1 MTHWVHILL
10 ALLMYAG
17 SLEGASKRF
26 FTDFLQDLPTPG
38 TGGPTF
44 DTSVQTN
51 ITGLVGKTVK
61 LTCRVK
67 NLGNRTVSWV
77 RHRDIHLLTVG
88 RYTYTSDQRFEAMHS
103 PHAEDWTLRI
113 RYAQRKDSGIYECQ
127 ISTTPPIGHSVYLN
141 IVEPITEV
149 IGGPEL
155 HINRGS
161 TINLTCIVKFAPEP
175 PPTVI
180 WSHNREVINF
190 DSPRGGISLVTE
202 KGVVTTSRLL
212 VQKAIQQDSG
222 LYTCT
227 PSNANPTSVRVH
239 IVDGEHPAAMHHGHA
254 TPQVQPPSATFLL
267 LLAFLTALLLQ
278 ERPNQSTQIRK
289 QLQKQQQQHQQEQQ
303 VEERPIHQ
311 HKLRQRIRWK
321 WWQSNQL
328 WNEKFVVCQRREA
341 FTMELPQMVK
351 GDAQTVAA
359 AQTYR
364 YVTVQM
370 LLLPTQKTQ
379 CTRLVES
386 DERTAAT

>member
-1 MTHWVHILL
+1 MSSHWLILFGIVC
-10 ALLMYAG
+10 LMAG
-17 SLEGASKRF
+17 GTQGASKRF

-44 DTSVQTN
+44 DTTVGTN

-141 IVEPITEV
+141 IVEPVTEV

-175 PPTVI
+175 PPTVT

-202 KGVVTTSRLL
+202 KGVLTTSRLL
-212 VQKAIQQDSG
+212 VQKAISQDSG

-227 PSNANPTSVRVH
+227 PSNANPTTVRVH
-239 IVDGEHPAAMHHGHA
+239 IVDGE
-254 TPQVQPPSATFLL
+254 
-267 LLAFLTALLLQ
+267 
-278 ERPNQSTQIRK
+278 
-289 QLQKQQQQHQQEQQ
+289 
-303 VEERPIHQ
+303 
-311 HKLRQRIRWK
+311 
-321 WWQSNQL
+321 
-328 WNEKFVVCQRREA
+328 
-341 FTMELPQMVK
+341 
-351 GDAQTVAA
+351 
-359 AQTYR
+359 
-364 YVTVQM
+364 
-370 LLLPTQKTQ
+370 
-379 CTRLVES
+379 
-386 DERTAAT
+386 

>member
-1 MTHWVHILL
+1 MTHWLLILL

-44 DTSVQTN
+44 DTTVPTN

-141 IVEPITEV
+141 IVEPITDV

-155 HINRGS
+155 HINKGS

-254 TPQVQPPSATFLL
+254 TLQVQPPPATFLL
-267 LLAFLTALLLQ
+267 FLVFLAVLLLQ
-278 ERPNQSTQIRK
+278 EHPQSSQKR
-289 QLQKQQQQHQQEQQ
+289 KQQQQQ
-303 VEERPIHQ
+303 RPQQ

-321 WWQSNQL
+321 WWQSSQ
-328 WNEKFVVCQRREA
+328 WSEKFVVCQRTESFTTVLSDVGAEREA
-341 FTMELPQMVK
+341 YESEGHK
-351 GDAQTVAA
+351 SHH
-359 AQTYR
+359 
-364 YVTVQM
+364 VQQK
-370 LLLPTQKTQ
+370 LLLALPNEQRRWETNILTPTT
-379 CTRLVES
+379 
-386 DERTAAT
+386 

>member
-1 MTHWVHILL
+1 MTHWLLILL

-44 DTSVQTN
+44 DTTVPTN

-254 TPQVQPPSATFLL
+254 TSQVQPPPATFLL
-267 LLAFLTALLLQ
+267 FLVFLAVLLLQ
-278 ERPNQSTQIRK
+278 EHPQSSRK
-289 QLQKQQQQHQQEQQ
+289 RKLQQQQQQ
-303 VEERPIHQ
+303 RPQQ

-321 WWQSNQL
+321 WWQSSQ
-328 WNEKFVVCQRREA
+328 WSAKFVVCQRTESFTTVLSEEGVEREA
-341 FTMELPQMVK
+341 YEREGHK
-351 GDAQTVAA
+351 SHH
-359 AQTYR
+359 
-364 YVTVQM
+364 VQEK
-370 LLLPTQKTQ
+370 LLLALPNEQRRWETNILRPTT
-379 CTRLVES
+379 
-386 DERTAAT
+386 